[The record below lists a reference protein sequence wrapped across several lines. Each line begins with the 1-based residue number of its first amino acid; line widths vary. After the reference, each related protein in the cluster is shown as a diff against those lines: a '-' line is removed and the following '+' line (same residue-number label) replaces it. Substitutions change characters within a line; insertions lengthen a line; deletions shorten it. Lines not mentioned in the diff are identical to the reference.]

1 MLFERNGYPS
11 QPVLILK
18 PTVRRAAA
26 WTLSDYVHGRPVT
39 CTSYIARTHTLGP
52 DRRWVGTDQPRRS
65 NTIVLYVAKRRPM
78 YLVCNFKKTAP
89 LQTLVRADMP
99 DSPDNLIG

>member
-1 MLFERNGYPS
+1 MSSRSIFRQMLIDP
-11 QPVLILK
+11 I
-18 PTVRRAAA
+18 VRGAAA
-26 WTLSDYVHGRPVT
+26 WTSAGYAHVRPVI
-39 CTSYIARTHTLGP
+39 CKSYIARTHTSGP
-52 DRRWVGTDQPRRS
+52 NRRWVGTYQPRRS
-65 NTIVLYVAKRRPM
+65 NTIVLYVAKRRSL